1 MLKNLSDFYSL
12 SFEVIEKTILKKV
25 LNLNPLLQVYDD
37 ESINLSSYQNVII
50 FLRSRKQNLQGAFN
64 DIL

>member
-1 MLKNLSDFYSL
+1 MLKSLSDFYNL
-12 SFEVIEKTILKKV
+12 SFEVIEKIILRKV

-37 ESINLSSYQNVII
+37 ESINLNSYQNVII

>member
-1 MLKNLSDFYSL
+1 MLKILNDFYNL
-12 SFEVIEKTILKKV
+12 SFEVIEKIVLKKV
-25 LNLNPLLQVYDD
+25 LNLILLLQVYDD
-37 ESINLSSYQNVII
+37 ESINLSSYQNDII

>member
-12 SFEVIEKTILKKV
+12 SFEVIEKITLKKV
-25 LNLNPLLQVYDD
+25 LNLNLLLQVYDD
-37 ESINLSSYQNVII
+37 ESINLSSFQNDII

>member
-12 SFEVIEKTILKKV
+12 SFEAIEKIVLKKV

-37 ESINLSSYQNVII
+37 ESINLSSYQNFIV
-50 FLRSRKQNLQGAFN
+50 FLRSRKQNLQGTFN
-64 DIL
+64 DIP